1 MPRVS
6 IGVDLGGTKILAGL
20 VDDAGMVL
28 ATQRRLTPRT
38 DPGDV
43 LAVVAEVVRELVEG
57 ADGEVEAVGLGVP
70 GPVDAQRSIVFF
82 APNLG
87 WANVPVRG
95 MLEASLG
102 IPVSVENDGNAAAW
116 GEFRFGAAADIDDD
130 VTAVTVGTGI
140 GGGIIVDGRLL
151 RGSHG
156 AAGEIGHLNV
166 VQGGRPCGCGR
177 NGCWE
182 QYASGNALVREARSL
197 AAERRPEAG
206 LLLALGD
213 GTPEGVQGT
222 HVTQAAGEGDPVAI
236 EAFRVVGT
244 WLGRGLADLA
254 AVLDPAAFI
263 IGGGVSE
270 AGDLLLESARQT
282 LVEKIA
288 GGRQNRPSAVV
299 RPATLGN
306 AAGLIG
312 AATIA
317 REDALR

>member
-1 MPRVS
+1 MAS
-6 IGVDLGGTKILAGL
+6 LGIGVDLGGTKILAGL
-20 VDDAGMVL
+20 VDESGRVVATERQATPRGAAPEVL
-28 ATQRRLTPRT
+28 A
-38 DPGDV
+38 
-43 LAVVAEVVRELVEG
+43 AVAATVRSLVAQ
-57 ADGEVEAVGLGVP
+57 ADGGVDAVGIGVP
-70 GPVDAQRSIVFF
+70 GAVDRDRATVFF

-87 WANVPVRG
+87 WTSLPVRA
-95 MLEASLG
+95 MLQAELG

-116 GEFRFGAAADIDDD
+116 GEFTYGAASDIDDD

-182 QYASGNALVREARSL
+182 QYASGNALVREARAL

-206 LLLALGD
+206 ILLSLGD
-213 GTPEGVQGT
+213 GSPEGVQGS
-222 HVTQAAGEGDPVAI
+222 HVTEAARAGDPVAT

-244 WLGRGLADLA
+244 WLGRGLADLS

-263 IGGGVSE
+263 VGGGVSE
-270 AGDLLLESARQT
+270 AGDLLLASARQT
-282 LVEKIA
+282 LMEKIA
-288 GGRQNRPSAVV
+288 GGQANRPSAIV
-299 RPATLGN
+299 RTATLGN

-312 AATIA
+312 VAAIA
-317 REDALR
+317 REDARA